1 MSLNRPAA
9 LQIAHPRH
17 YATTKVRNKGA
28 EHSVAGI
35 ADALWTGVS
44 MSVARESVQEILSG
58 ADPASLRA
66 VLESSGISTDDSL
79 DSEGLSQKLVRAL
92 WWRTHTP
99 IGLFAVPDS
108 LGKLVDRTAQRL
120 KLPLDEALDDWDRL
134 DSLTEQL
141 LTRCEG
147 VDALHDLDPKHIN
160 RLKRSQWLAWT
171 GASVAGGTA
180 ASGYLSQQLL
190 RMTAPYRTL
199 LPLIPG
205 VGPALVAARKGVEQ
219 VARFSTPVSI
229 TLALASANQALGPE
243 YDRALALLLGVALVR
258 PRNQQTYTPS
268 KVVPF
273 VQPSGVDKATLDP
286 VVEPLV
292 PPGQEVQIAA
302 SPLSAEE

>member
-1 MSLNRPAA
+1 M
-9 LQIAHPRH
+9 
-17 YATTKVRNKGA
+17 
-28 EHSVAGI
+28 
-35 ADALWTGVS
+35 
-44 MSVARESVQEILSG
+44 LS
-58 ADPASLRA
+58 
-66 VLESSGISTDDSL
+66 E
-79 DSEGLSQKLVRAL
+79 KLVRAL

-108 LGKLVDRTAQRL
+108 LGKLVDRTAKRL
-120 KLPLDEALDDWDRL
+120 KLPLDEALDDWERL

-147 VDALHDLDPKHIN
+147 ADALAELDPKHVN
-160 RLKRSQWLAWT
+160 RLKRGQWLAWT

-190 RMTAPYRTL
+190 RVTAPYRTL

-205 VGPALVAARKGVEQ
+205 VGPTLVAVRKGVEQ

-258 PRNQQTYTPS
+258 PRSQERYTPS

-273 VQPSGVDKATLDP
+273 VQPAATPPQEAASEPAEQAASQTPEESFGLAPDVDVAAEQEAAAELE
-286 VVEPLV
+286 VAEE
-292 PPGQEVQIAA
+292 QEVHAVSEQTA
-302 SPLSAEE
+302 AEE

>member
-1 MSLNRPAA
+1 
-9 LQIAHPRH
+9 
-17 YATTKVRNKGA
+17 
-28 EHSVAGI
+28 
-35 ADALWTGVS
+35 
-44 MSVARESVQEILSG
+44 MSVARESVREVLSG
-58 ADPASLRA
+58 ADPTSLRA
-66 VLESSGISTDDSL
+66 VLESSGISTDDKS
-79 DSEGLSQKLVRAL
+79 DSDSLSQKLVRAL

-99 IGLFAVPDS
+99 IGLLAVPDS
-108 LGKLVDRTAQRL
+108 LGKLVDRTAHRL
-120 KLPLDEALDDWDRL
+120 KLPLDAALNDWDRL

-147 VDALHDLDPKHIN
+147 VDALDDLDPKHIN
-160 RLKRSQWLAWT
+160 RLKRSQWLAWS

-205 VGPALVAARKGVEQ
+205 VGPALVAARRGVEQ

-258 PRNQQTYTPS
+258 PRDQQTYTPN

-273 VQPSGVDKATLDP
+273 VQPSGVNKATMDP
-286 VVEPLV
+286 AGEPLV
-292 PPGQEVQIAA
+292 PPDQEVQSAA

>member
-1 MSLNRPAA
+1 
-9 LQIAHPRH
+9 
-17 YATTKVRNKGA
+17 
-28 EHSVAGI
+28 
-35 ADALWTGVS
+35 
-44 MSVARESVQEILSG
+44 MSVAKESVREVLAGS
-58 ADPASLRA
+58 DPTSLRA
-66 VLESSGISTDDSL
+66 VLESAGISTKENADSDML
-79 DSEGLSQKLVRAL
+79 SEKLVRAL

-108 LGKLVDRTAQRL
+108 LGKLVDRTAKRL

-147 VDALHDLDPKHIN
+147 ADALAELDPKHVN
-160 RLKRSQWLAWT
+160 RLKRGQWLAWT

-190 RMTAPYRTL
+190 RVTAPYRTL

-205 VGPALVAARKGVEQ
+205 VGPTLVAVRKGVEQ

-258 PRNQQTYTPS
+258 PRSQERYTPS

-273 VQPSGVDKATLDP
+273 VQPAAT
-286 VVEPLV
+286 
-292 PPGQEVQIAA
+292 PP
-302 SPLSAEE
+302 